1 MIFMKLIV
9 GVERP
14 KASTII
20 VIFYASTP
28 NCLRFFKYAIVF
40 SFLTKNNPLTFDRQL
55 SKDKIVV
62 ASPSNS
68 DKLSSHLPP
77 I

>member
-9 GVERP
+9 VVGRP

-28 NCLRFFKYAIVF
+28 NCLRFSKYAIVF
-40 SFLTKNNPLTFDRQL
+40 SFFD
-55 SKDKIVV
+55 KK
-62 ASPSNS
+62 
-68 DKLSSHLPP
+68 
-77 I
+77 

>member
-40 SFLTKNNPLTFDRQL
+40 SFFD
-55 SKDKIVV
+55 KK
-62 ASPSNS
+62 
-68 DKLSSHLPP
+68 
-77 I
+77 